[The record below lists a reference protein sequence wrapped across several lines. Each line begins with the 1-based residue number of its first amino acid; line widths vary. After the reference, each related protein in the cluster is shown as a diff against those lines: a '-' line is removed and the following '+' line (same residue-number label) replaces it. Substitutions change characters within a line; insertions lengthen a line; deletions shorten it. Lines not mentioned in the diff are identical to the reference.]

1 MSWLMLTSL
10 TYACLFPDNFSGY
23 PTKLPLHAELL
34 AMGDSP
40 PRVVPSV
47 DIPPSTNGV
56 KADPHSYETRQ
67 GNYEYESN
75 IGEYGHDCWRG
86 QMMRITGL
94 AVDEHD
100 PSQPMVV
107 VSESR
112 FNFILWFH
120 LFGRLEQA
128 REAGVKIRDVCIGEL
143 GSVVASVAEK
153 DYALAKWDSALFQG
167 GVRQENL
174 FRSSS
179 KHRAQVDSEPFGV
192 ARDSRGRYVVTVLAK
207 DRVCRWDERRV
218 GDNIFWFGDSGEGET
233 GFNGP
238 YYVAKMSNDF
248 TVVSSTYDHK
258 VKVVDD
264 ERELLVKEIGGLG
277 CDLPDLCYPHGV
289 CVDSQDNIYIAD
301 TGNFRVLVYDRE
313 GTFLCCPVSETWN
326 YGRDVKPTNVAVM
339 RDGRLLVAMQGREYC
354 QVHVYR
360 PKRERKDSE
369 DCDCDCNWF
378 KCLTRLCCVSPVDYE
393 SLD

>member
-1 MSWLMLTSL
+1 MP
-10 TYACLFPDNFSGY
+10 FPDDFSGY
-23 PTKLPLHAELL
+23 PSKLPLHTELL
-34 AMGDSP
+34 SIGDSP

-47 DIPPSTNGV
+47 NIPTTDGV
-56 KADPHSYETRQ
+56 KVDPHSYETRQ
-67 GNYEYESN
+67 GDYIYESA
-75 IGEYGHDCWRG
+75 IGEYGPDCRKG
-86 QMMRITGL
+86 QMARVTGM

-100 PSQPMVV
+100 PTQPLVV
-107 VSESR
+107 VGESR
-112 FNFILWFH
+112 GNFIQWFH
-120 LFGRLEQA
+120 LHGRLEQA
-128 REAGVKIRDVCIGEL
+128 REAGVKIHDVCIGEL
-143 GSVVASVAEK
+143 GTVVATVAER

-192 ARDSRGRYVVTVLAK
+192 ARDSQGRYMVTVLAK

-218 GDNIFWFGDSGEGET
+218 GDNIFWFGDSGGGAM

-248 TVVSSTYDHK
+248 TVVSSTNDHK

-264 ERELLVKEIGGLG
+264 ERERLVKEIGGLG

-289 CVDSQDNIYIAD
+289 CVDSKDNIYIAD
-301 TGNFRVLVYDRE
+301 TGNFRVVVYDKD
-313 GTFLCCPVSETWN
+313 GGFLSCPVNETWN
-326 YGRDVKPTNVAVM
+326 YGTDVKPTNVAVM
-339 RDGRLLVAMQGREYC
+339 QDGRLLVVMQGRDYC

-360 PKRERKDSE
+360 PKRESSQSE
-369 DCDCDCNWF
+369 ESDCECSWMR
-378 KCLTRLCCVSPVDYE
+378 CLTLSCCMSHGDYE
-393 SLD
+393 PLN